1 MDDNREGCFPESY
14 VLPADAV
21 STDESTVQ
29 QPHAVESQMA
39 PVQAPLVPPLSFVL
53 ASCRMADL
61 DLTAVVSVVA
71 ADIFDALTISFID
84 FIYALQ
90 NCLVDD
96 YPVGQSSPFHI
107 SEASLLHA
115 YLLYRKKTLIK
126 FCLERP
132 NLAGNKRGKG
142 CIFRGSATPPGK
154 GAGPQRSPFFGVL
167 HFCRHPLS
175 QNDHV

>member
-1 MDDNREGCFPESY
+1 

-29 QPHAVESQMA
+29 QPHAVESQMV

-61 DLTAVVSVVA
+61 DLTAV
-71 ADIFDALTISFID
+71 ISFID

-107 SEASLLHA
+107 SEASLLQA

-132 NLAGNKRGKG
+132 NSADNKRGKG
-142 CIFRGSATPPGK
+142 CIFKGSATPPGK